1 MNATSFIKFWI
12 EKMKDT
18 NLITNDLFENIILKN
33 NDMLNFLY
41 SSLNNINKK
50 TKFNSTFKFNF
61 KTNGIF
67 SPPQKRT
74 FIESFSE
81 TTNSQL
87 QPTTTIKT
95 SSIKHT
101 LSPHDFI
108 TCSSAT
114 TNSHSSTKKTTS
126 TRHTPS
132 PHCSSANRPSLC
144 YHPSNNFSVVNFS
157 LTNEDQELD
166 IKKLSIKYKLDYID
180 AVKIILNKKMLKLQD
195 KQITNFKNCYFKVDK
210 HSKNYYGSC
219 RWTMLPGWAG
229 SHSHNISLIPSENSF
244 LPKKIPRLRRDEFPN
259 SFPLVIRQ
267 YKSKCLSNYIR
278 FDYIFLNTILVH
290 FIGAPNDSCRCYS
303 IETQKKIVAENKD
316 MKNVEIYHQFH
327 QHFKSK
333 HTVSNIRNLLNRKSL
348 LRRQFKNQ
356 NPVDHIQSLLKF
368 ASQERSFVQCQNRVQ
383 GDLPS
388 FILADP
394 SSYYDMLSHIIKGNF
409 YIHID
414 KTFNICNYHVTAIS
428 YLNTKLIDTRSNC
441 FPLFLGP
448 IFIHKK
454 STKQNFNFFLTEL
467 KTQLTL
473 VAQKLNYSDE
483 WLSKIVFV
491 SDQEQ
496 AITSQIMS
504 IFPKGT
510 LILCSLH
517 ISKNIFRKLD
527 SRLLSQSIVKLL
539 YCDSEA
545 NFESLKKN
553 ILQSNIYTRTKY
565 KKYIQNQ
572 MDLIYN
578 FVLIPKWKLNL
589 PNKKPFTNNPAES
602 ANAKIK
608 SITGTYTLKPL
619 EVVKKIK
626 KLIDIQIIDT
636 KKSFE
641 NEGQFRIPNN
651 TAPKF
656 KLTDTQKNTL
666 FYHFISTHNNSY
678 TISTCRKTKTFKA
691 AWKKHLVYI
700 NGRPYIQSTDKKIS
714 FPAFLLNTAR
724 KPGQKTKKTT
734 NVLKF

>member
-33 NDMLNFLY
+33 HDMLNFLF

-74 FIESFSE
+74 FIESFSG

-87 QPTTTIKT
+87 QPTTTTKT
-95 SSIKHT
+95 SSIKHTLSPHAFITCSSATTNSHSSTTKTTSIRHT

-210 HSKNYYGSC
+210 HNKNYYGSC

-244 LPKKIPRLRRDEFPN
+244 LPKKIPRLRKDEYPN

-303 IETQKKIVAENKD
+303 IETQKK
-316 MKNVEIYHQFH
+316 
-327 QHFKSK
+327 
-333 HTVSNIRNLLNRKSL
+333 
-348 LRRQFKNQ
+348 
-356 NPVDHIQSLLKF
+356 
-368 ASQERSFVQCQNRVQ
+368 
-383 GDLPS
+383 
-388 FILADP
+388 
-394 SSYYDMLSHIIKGNF
+394 
-409 YIHID
+409 
-414 KTFNICNYHVTAIS
+414 
-428 YLNTKLIDTRSNC
+428 
-441 FPLFLGP
+441 
-448 IFIHKK
+448 
-454 STKQNFNFFLTEL
+454 
-467 KTQLTL
+467 
-473 VAQKLNYSDE
+473 
-483 WLSKIVFV
+483 
-491 SDQEQ
+491 
-496 AITSQIMS
+496 
-504 IFPKGT
+504 
-510 LILCSLH
+510 
-517 ISKNIFRKLD
+517 
-527 SRLLSQSIVKLL
+527 
-539 YCDSEA
+539 
-545 NFESLKKN
+545 
-553 ILQSNIYTRTKY
+553 
-565 KKYIQNQ
+565 
-572 MDLIYN
+572 
-578 FVLIPKWKLNL
+578 
-589 PNKKPFTNNPAES
+589 
-602 ANAKIK
+602 
-608 SITGTYTLKPL
+608 
-619 EVVKKIK
+619 
-626 KLIDIQIIDT
+626 
-636 KKSFE
+636 
-641 NEGQFRIPNN
+641 
-651 TAPKF
+651 
-656 KLTDTQKNTL
+656 
-666 FYHFISTHNNSY
+666 
-678 TISTCRKTKTFKA
+678 
-691 AWKKHLVYI
+691 
-700 NGRPYIQSTDKKIS
+700 
-714 FPAFLLNTAR
+714 
-724 KPGQKTKKTT
+724 
-734 NVLKF
+734 